1 MPPKQLVLKHD
12 PSILLETLHEDDD
25 VLAIAKPFGVL
36 AHPSPGFWTKGTLA
50 HALVGR
56 VANDMMQERGNH
68 NEWDS
73 FIPRCIV
80 HRLDAGTT
88 GVMVVAK
95 SPASE
100 KDLAEQL
107 RAADMQLD
115 PSQTGKKLY
124 VALLL
129 GHPGGEEKRSCITA
143 SGNIGRDPKNGKMW
157 AVTSAGKP
165 AKTIFRVHASSKKHG
180 LSLVTAELFS
190 GRTRTRSG
198 FMLLPWVRQWPTTR
212 FMPPSTSLRP
222 SKLFADDH
230 SVRVFQTRGSY
241 CTHSGSTSNI
251 RCVLGGMVPCAYERP
266 FQKTCLTLFAR
277 CGQICP

>member
-1 MPPKQLVLKHD
+1 M
-12 PSILLETLHEDDD
+12 
-25 VLAIAKPFGVL
+25 
-36 AHPSPGFWTKGTLA
+36 
-50 HALVGR
+50 
-56 VANDMMQERGNH
+56 
-68 NEWDS
+68 
-73 FIPRCIV
+73 
-80 HRLDAGTT
+80 
-88 GVMVVAK
+88 MVVAK

-143 SGNIGRDPKNGKMW
+143 SGNIGRDPKHGKMW

-190 GRTRTRSG
+190 GRTHQIRVHAASLGAPVANDKVYASIYQPKAFQAFRRRPFSQGLPDKRQLLHAFGLNIEHPVRSRGHGPLRLRAPIPKDMSDIIRQVWPDLSLEPPRWPNWPEG
-198 FMLLPWVRQWPTTR
+198 FGFQDLAELSETSASQILGCTWGTLNH
-212 FMPPSTSLRP
+212 PSTP
-222 SKLFADDH
+222 
-230 SVRVFQTRGSY
+230 
-241 CTHSGSTSNI
+241 
-251 RCVLGGMVPCAYERP
+251 
-266 FQKTCLTLFAR
+266 
-277 CGQICP
+277 